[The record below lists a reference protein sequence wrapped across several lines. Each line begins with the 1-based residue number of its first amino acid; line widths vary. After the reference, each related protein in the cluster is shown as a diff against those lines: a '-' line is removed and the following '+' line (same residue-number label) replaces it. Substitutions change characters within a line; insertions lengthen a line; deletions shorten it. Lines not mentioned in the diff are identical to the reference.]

1 MPPKK
6 QSDEQLPPPI
16 KRKTYPK
23 NAKKVKPIQPEGEQE
38 IVEPEIKQK
47 VPNKKSTKKVS
58 ESGTVY
64 DKIEKARN
72 KKVDDFEPESD
83 TDSEYDNSDDENVK
97 FQIVQTMEP
106 HPEPE
111 PEPEPKPEPEP
122 VKSRKSG
129 NKKNTTKSTKP
140 TAKYDPQVHFKQEQE
155 KLKSLYDN
163 QFKLLKE
170 ENNKLRNLN
179 DYQTHLQRLT
189 HMSRNVKIKF

>member
-23 NAKKVKPIQPEGEQE
+23 NAKKAKSIQPEEQQE
-38 IVEPEIKQK
+38 IVEPETKHK
-47 VPNKKSTKKVS
+47 VPNKKKSTKNTS
-58 ESGTVY
+58 DVY

-72 KKVDDFEPESD
+72 KKVDDFEPDTD
-83 TDSEYDNSDDENVK
+83 TDSDYDNSDDENIK
-97 FQIVQTMEP
+97 FQIVQTVEP
-106 HPEPE
+106 VPEPE
-111 PEPEPKPEPEP
+111 PEPVPVPVP
-122 VKSRKSG
+122 VKSKKSE
-129 NKKNTTKSTKP
+129 NKKNKAIKSTKP
-140 TAKYDPQVHFKQEQE
+140 TAEYAEYDPQVHFKQEQE